1 MKKVLSA
8 ECNLY
13 YRESFLNI
21 LQTYVFQSFFFL
33 QIENVC
39 VRLELVEGG
48 QADAPQQI
56 YQSSGARGFG
66 QRKML
71 SPLVHRNDQIT
82 PYKADTPNTKSEV
95 SIWLTA
101 VLGQAYLC

>member
-48 QADAPQQI
+48 QADAPNKSISLAEQEVLDN
-56 YQSSGARGFG
+56 ARCS
-66 QRKML
+66 R
-71 SPLVHRNDQIT
+71 H
-82 PYKADTPNTKSEV
+82 
-95 SIWLTA
+95 
-101 VLGQAYLC
+101 